1 MSFLFLIILFLPEP
15 APAPALNQEI
25 SGDCPACVRKKGPEE
40 DQESGAGAG
49 EGLGQRSGG

>member
-1 MSFLFLIILFLPEP
+1 MSFLFLILLFLPEP